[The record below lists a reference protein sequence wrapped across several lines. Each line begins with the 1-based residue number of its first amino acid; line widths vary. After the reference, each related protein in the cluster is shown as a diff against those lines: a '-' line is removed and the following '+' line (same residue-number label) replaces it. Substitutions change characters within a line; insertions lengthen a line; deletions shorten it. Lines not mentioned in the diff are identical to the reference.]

1 VLLLAGGLLYT
12 LGGVAY
18 ATHRPDPKPGSFGY
32 HEVFHLLT
40 VIAATCQYAAVFLAI
55 SHRPLMSPG
64 PPRGAVRKDRSHAS
78 TLTPAGLTRPAVASA
93 AQEITCTIQIN
104 GEPTP

>member
-1 VLLLAGGLLYT
+1 LYT

-40 VIAATCQYAAVFLAI
+40 VIAATCQYVAVLLAI
-55 SHRPLMSPG
+55 SHRSLMSPG
-64 PPRGAVRKDRSHAS
+64 PTSRRSAKESVACVDPDARRPHETGSRVGGAGNYMYDTDEWGTHPV
-78 TLTPAGLTRPAVASA
+78 
-93 AQEITCTIQIN
+93 II
-104 GEPTP
+104 